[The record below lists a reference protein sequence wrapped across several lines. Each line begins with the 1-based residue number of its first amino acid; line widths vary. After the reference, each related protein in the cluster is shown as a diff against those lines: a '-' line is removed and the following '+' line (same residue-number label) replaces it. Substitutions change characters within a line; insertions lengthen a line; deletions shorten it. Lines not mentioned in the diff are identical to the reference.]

1 MQSLKNWLHVFNDTR
16 KLHKNY
22 KGYDCGERL
31 GEAFCNDFIK
41 QSWPE
46 LYYCQDDEKSLALIV
61 DYLVDCQYYPNVP
74 DKLEKKNV

>member
-1 MQSLKNWLHVFNDTR
+1 MLFKTWLIQK
-16 KLHKNY
+16 KLIEKNY
-22 KGYDCGERL
+22 QNNIGKL
-31 GEAFCNDFIK
+31 FCNDFIR

-74 DKLEKKNV
+74 EKFEVK